1 MKKNILDYFNTHS
14 SIKKNNII
22 PEKKINTKSVN
33 IYTDGACINNGRK
46 NAKAGIG
53 IYISENQTISERIIG
68 PQTNQRAE
76 LYAILKSLQII
87 NIDEYYIV
95 NIYTDSQYCIN
106 CITKWIYGWL
116 KNNWLDSKKKSVKN
130 RDIIE
135 KIYNI
140 TKNFNHIKFNHV
152 YSHTNKT
159 DIHSIGNSYA
169 DKLARKS
176 ID

>member
-1 MKKNILDYFNTHS
+1 MKKNILDYFNTDS
-14 SIKKNNII
+14 SIKTNNII
-22 PEKKINTKSVN
+22 PEKKINVESIN

-46 NAKAGIG
+46 NAKASIG
-53 IYISENQTISERIIG
+53 IYIPDTNTVSERIVG
-68 PQTNQRAE
+68 LQTNQRAE

-87 NIDEYYIV
+87 NMNEYYIV
-95 NIYTDSQYCIN
+95 NIYTDSQYSIN

-116 KNNWLDSKKKSVKN
+116 KNNWLDAKKNRVKN
-130 RDIIE
+130 KDIIE
-135 KIYNI
+135 QIYNI
-140 TKNFNHIKFNHV
+140 TKNYNHIKFYHV

-176 ID
+176 IN